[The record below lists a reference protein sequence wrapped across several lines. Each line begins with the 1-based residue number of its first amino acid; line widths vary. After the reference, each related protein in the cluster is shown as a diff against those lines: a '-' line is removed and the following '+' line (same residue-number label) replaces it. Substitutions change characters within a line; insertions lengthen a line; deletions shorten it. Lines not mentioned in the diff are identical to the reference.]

1 MAAGPRTV
9 IVEEDARG
17 CFGKAFAGLLALL
30 SFVWMLN
37 LGAGVFEIPDFLPFV
52 GNIDEGA
59 ASWLLFA
66 SLSYLGINIMPDP
79 NRARKFVRKTVGE
92 EKDGEKTI

>member
-17 CFGKAFAGLLALL
+17 CFGKGVAGIVAIL
-30 SFVWMLN
+30 SFIWMLN
-37 LGAGVFEIPDFLPFV
+37 LGAGIFEIPDLLPIV

-66 SLSYLGINIMPDP
+66 SLSYLGINIIPDP
-79 NRARKFVRKTVGE
+79 NRARKFVRKEIDPGKPPE
-92 EKDGEKTI
+92 AR

>member
-17 CFGKAFAGLLALL
+17 CFGKGFAGVVALL
-30 SFVWMLN
+30 SFIWMLN
-37 LGAGVFEIPDFLPFV
+37 LGAGIFEIPDILPVV
-52 GNIDEGA
+52 GNVDEGA
-59 ASWLLFA
+59 AAWLLFA

-79 NRARKFVRKTVGE
+79 NRARKFVRKE
-92 EKDGEKTI
+92 IPPEKTSEDA